1 MSYGI
6 NHQVG
11 IKASPKTI
19 YKYLTETAKLAQW
32 WYCKGIGG
40 DLG

>member
-11 IKASPKTI
+11 LRASPLEI
-19 YKYLTETAKLAQW
+19 YLFLTEPEKLAQW
-32 WYCKGIGG
+32 
-40 DLG
+40 